1 MSIAEEIIVDET
13 AQGRTAIV
21 YRMVMD
27 DHVCPYGLKT
37 VDLLKRKGFSV
48 EDHHL
53 SSRPETDAFKKKWDV
68 KTTPQTFLG
77 FETADN
83 RIGGYDAL
91 REYFGYEVKDPDK
104 KTYTP
109 VLVVFAVAAL
119 LAIAAV
125 WALTEGLSAVMTF
138 EWFVAF
144 SMAML
149 AMLKL
154 RDLDAFSNMFL
165 NYDVLAR
172 RVVRY
177 AYVYPFAELFAAVL
191 MVAGG
196 LWGLI
201 AAPVALFIGTIGA
214 WSVFKAV
221 YIDKRD
227 LKCACTGGGTNV
239 PLGFVSLSENL
250 AMMGMGIWMIAKA
263 VMWP

>member
-1 MSIAEEIIVDET
+1 MSFPEELTVNEIGG
-13 AQGRTAIV
+13 GRKAAV
-21 YRMVMD
+21 YRMVTD
-27 DHVCPYGLKT
+27 AHICPFGLKA
-37 VDLLKRKGFSV
+37 VDLLKRKGFEV

-53 SSRPETDAFKKKWDV
+53 TNRTETDAFKDKWDV
-68 KTTPQTFLG
+68 KTTPQTFIAG
-77 FETADN
+77 K
-83 RIGGYDAL
+83 RIGGFDDL
-91 REYFGYEVKDPDK
+91 RQYFGFKVKDPEA

-109 VLVVFAVAAL
+109 VVVVFIIAAL
-119 LAIAAV
+119 MAFASV
-125 WALTEGLSAVMTF
+125 WALTGDLFTVKAV

-154 RDLDAFSNMFL
+154 RDLESFSNMFL

-177 AYVYPFAELFAAVL
+177 SYVYPFAEAFAAIL

-196 LWGLI
+196 IFGLI

-227 LKCACTGGGTNV
+227 LKCACVGGGMNV

-250 AMMGMGIWMIAKA
+250 AMMGMGVWMILKA
-263 VMWP
+263 IL